1 MRRNII
7 AISGTMAVEKGKI
20 IEILLEEVALNLK
33 YPLSTT
39 SRVPR
44 AGEQDGVNYHF
55 ITPDEFKKKIL
66 NERFVEY
73 EEVFQEHFYGT
84 EISEF
89 EKSDNNF
96 VFEISP
102 EKINCVKQRLGASI
116 LTIFVS
122 PVSLEKLRK
131 RLSMR
136 EADSNT
142 EIESRIIK
150 AKQDLSYAQYFDL
163 VVHNPLDGSK
173 EYIDEILN
181 AAHDFLFRDNSV
193 ILENET
199 EGINVIGKTILEI
212 EKRARFKTE
221 GRYLFRG
228 VTALF
233 ECKDTRK
240 HYGKQITPYTH
251 TISSGYL
258 IRLVENENLTDEAA
272 ISYLI
277 SLLTEA
283 RRQFP
288 SRYEGSDLEVL
299 SDIQHNGG
307 ATCLIDFSKNILTS
321 LWFAC
326 QDNLDKT
333 GFLYIMD
340 IQEELDK
347 GTLVEIG
354 YDEDRSIDTLLK
366 ELQVRDSQNS
376 SPHFYLWYPKA
387 INNRIVRQDS
397 VFIFGLNTMVADNH
411 AIKVIPIHVT
421 TKKKIKN
428 ALEQYFNVSE
438 STIYNDPV
446 GFASANAKLKP
457 IHKKS
462 I

>member
-7 AISGTMAVEKGKI
+7 AISGTTAVEKRKI
-20 IEILLEEVALNLK
+20 IERLLEEVALNLK

-39 SRVPR
+39 SRAPR
-44 AGEQDGVNYHF
+44 AGEHNGVNYHF
-55 ITPDEFKKKIL
+55 ITPEEFKRKIL
-66 NERFVEY
+66 DESLVEY
-73 EEVFQEHFYGT
+73 EEVFKDHFYGT

-89 EKSDNNF
+89 DKSDKNYI
-96 VFEISP
+96 FEISP
-102 EKINCVKQRLGASI
+102 EKIKCVKRRLGASI
-116 LTIFVS
+116 LTIFVC
-122 PVSLEKLRK
+122 PLSLDKLRE
-131 RLSMR
+131 RLSVR
-136 EADSNT
+136 DADSNA
-142 EIESRIIK
+142 EIESRLIQ
-150 AKQDLSYAQYFDL
+150 AKNDLLYAQYFDL
-163 VVHNPLDGSK
+163 VVSNPLDGSK
-173 EYIDEILN
+173 EYIEEILN

-193 ILENET
+193 FIEDET

-212 EKRARFKTE
+212 EKLAQFKAE
-221 GRYLFRG
+221 GKYLFRG
-228 VTALF
+228 VSALF
-233 ECKDTRK
+233 ECKDIRK
-240 HYGKQITPYTH
+240 HYGRQITPYTH

-258 IRLVENENLTDEAA
+258 IRLVENDNLTDEAA
-272 ISYLI
+272 ISYLM

-288 SRYEGSDLEVL
+288 SRYAGSDLEVL

-321 LWFAC
+321 LWFAS

-333 GFLYIMD
+333 GFLYIID
-340 IQEELDK
+340 IQKELDK

-354 YDEDRSIDTLLK
+354 YNEDRNIDTLLK

-376 SPHFYLWYPKA
+376 SPHFYLWHPKA

-397 VFIFGLNTMVADNH
+397 VFIFGLNTMVVDNH
-411 AIKVIPIHVT
+411 AIKVIPIH
-421 TKKKIKN
+421 KN
-428 ALEQYFNVSE
+428 AKRIIRTALEQYFNISE

-446 GFASANAKLKP
+446 GFATANAKLKP

>member
-1 MRRNII
+1 MRRNTI
-7 AISGTMAVEKGKI
+7 AISGTIGVEKHEI
-20 IEILLEEVALNLK
+20 IGRLMDEVALNLK
-33 YPLSTT
+33 YPVSTT
-39 SRVPR
+39 SRAPR
-44 AGEQDGVNYHF
+44 VGELNGINYNF
-55 ITPDEFKKKIL
+55 ITPDEFRRKIL
-66 NERFVEY
+66 DESFVEY
-73 EEVFQEHFYGT
+73 EEVFKDHFYGT

-89 EKSDNNF
+89 EKPDNNF
-96 VFEISP
+96 IFEITP
-102 EKINCVKQRLGASI
+102 EKMNCIKQRFGASI
-116 LTIFVS
+116 LTIFIS
-122 PVSLEKLRK
+122 PISLEKLRE

-150 AKQDLSYAQYFDL
+150 AKQDLSYAKYSDL
-163 VVHNPLDGSK
+163 VIYNPLDGSK
-173 EYIDEILN
+173 KYIDEILN
-181 AAHDFLFRDNSV
+181 AAHDFLFKDNSV
-193 ILENET
+193 ILEDEI

-212 EKRARFKTE
+212 EKLAQFSAE
-221 GRYLFRG
+221 GKYLFRG

-233 ECKDTRK
+233 KCKDTRE
-240 HYGKQITPYTH
+240 HQGQRISPDAH

-258 IRLVENENLTDEAA
+258 IRLVENDNLTDEAA
-272 ISYLI
+272 ISYLM

-288 SRYEGSDLEVL
+288 SQYVGSDLEVL

-326 QDNLDKT
+326 QDNFDKT

-340 IQEELDK
+340 IQKALGK
-347 GTLVEIG
+347 GTLVEIE

-366 ELQVRDSQNS
+366 ELQGRDSQNS

-397 VFIFGLNTMVADNH
+397 VFILGLNTMVADND

-421 TKKKIKN
+421 AKKKIKN
-428 ALEQYFNVSE
+428 ALEQYFNISE

-446 GFASANAKLKP
+446 GFAMANAKLKP
-457 IHKKS
+457 IHNKT